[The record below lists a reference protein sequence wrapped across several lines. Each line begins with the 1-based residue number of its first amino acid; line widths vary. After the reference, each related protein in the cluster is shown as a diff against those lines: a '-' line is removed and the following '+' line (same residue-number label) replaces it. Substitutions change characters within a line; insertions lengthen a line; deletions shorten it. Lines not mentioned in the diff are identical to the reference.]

1 MRRIALFI
9 WVFTPLFA
17 ILADADFSDSS
28 GRPVA
33 RAQKVGNTVIY
44 TDERGNLI
52 GKEERQGDTIIYTD
66 NTGKVT
72 GRAEK
77 VGDKMI
83 YTNLDGRLVSQAEN
97 TGSITTYTDENGNIT
112 GRAENSGGNT
122 VYTDEQGNTR
132 GFRNSF
138 PSSYDEIT
146 APPEDLRSGQKRAAV
161 RKPEHGSALKEEA
174 SNSVSPQTKP
184 ALSATRQPFYGPEG
198 ELLGSIVID
207 NDTSSYYDIDGNL
220 LFTATKKRNVCTY
233 RNAAGEVFSMAVTT
247 GDTVSYY
254 YPDGRIVTAT
264 AMPDGRVNYTESK
277 LTGLAPAVKE
287 EEKSFS
293 PQPEKPPASQAPQ
306 RDSLIPSRTFDMTL
320 EPSTSGNTPS
330 VESYHQ

>member
-1 MRRIALFI
+1 MKRIVLFI
-9 WVFTPLFA
+9 WLFMPWLA

-66 NTGKVT
+66 NTGKIT

-77 VGDKMI
+77 VGDTMV
-83 YTNLDGRLVSQAEN
+83 YTNLDGRLVSRAEN
-97 TGSITTYTDENGNIT
+97 TGSITTYTDEKGNIT
-112 GRAENSGGNT
+112 GRAENSGDNT
-122 VYTDEQGNTR
+122 VYTDEHGNVR

-146 APPEDLRSGQKRAAV
+146 TPPEDLRPGRKRATAQNSEQ
-161 RKPEHGSALKEEA
+161 KPALKDES
-174 SNSVSPQTKP
+174 SNSVAHQTKS

-207 NDTSSYYDIDGNL
+207 NDTSSYYDINGNL
-220 LFTATKKRNVCTY
+220 LFTATRKRNVCTY

-264 AMPDGRVNYTESK
+264 AMPDGTVNYTESR
-277 LTGLAPAVKE
+277 LTGLAPADEVE
-287 EEKSFS
+287 EEAFS
-293 PQPEKPPASQAPQ
+293 PQPEELPARQIPQ
-306 RDSLIPSRTFDMTL
+306 NDSLIPSRTFDMTL
-320 EPSTSGNTPS
+320 EPSTPGNTPS